1 MRHTSHKRAVYLL
14 VVLYVTFLGACEP
27 NDQAGGPRADGAS
40 TSSANSF
47 GSGRTRAYTTS
58 ATVDSTENTQKTIEA
73 DLLLTGGTLVDG
85 TGKLPLRDSA
95 VAVKDGKILGV
106 VKAGALDISEVSRT
120 LDVSGKTILPGFI
133 NTHVHSRYVTLE
145 QTKAWTREGVT
156 TVRDLSGPL
165 DAMVGR
171 KRDSEAGDDPQLPR
185 LLVSGPMISVPG
197 GHPFPIY
204 GDDYPALAVRG
215 PNDARDQVN
224 RLLDAGVDHIK
235 IAVSGRVDTGWPEL
249 SDEEIRA
256 ITSTAHAR
264 GARVAAHIDTAAG
277 LRRAVE
283 NGVDD
288 AAHSPRDHIPEDLI
302 DEMVERDVALSPT
315 IDVYEN
321 LAEEG
326 GTIAEWNAETLPV
339 MQDNLRRFARAGG
352 TLALGDD
359 FGNPGVELGMP
370 MDEMQQWILAGLS
383 PMQVIVAATRDAAKV
398 SSLGSEIGTV
408 EKGKAA
414 DLLVVNGDPLSDLR
428 SLERVELVVHDGELA
443 FSR

>member
-1 MRHTSHKRAVYLL
+1 MSHRIARWLFL
-14 VVLYVTFLGACEP
+14 VLCMIALGACKSG
-27 NDQAGGPRADGAS
+27 DQPGGSGSTGAS
-40 TSSANSF
+40 TSGANLSSA
-47 GSGRTRAYTTS
+47 GRTGASTTATTPDS
-58 ATVDSTENTQKTIEA
+58 AETDQNTIQA
-73 DLLLTGGTLVDG
+73 DLVLTGGTLVDG
-85 TGKLPLRDSA
+85 TGKPALMDVA
-95 VAVKDGKILGV
+95 VAVENGKILAVG
-106 VKAGALDISEVSRT
+106 KEDGLNISEGSRT

-133 NTHVHSRYVTLE
+133 NTHVHSRYVTLQ
-145 QTKAWTREGVT
+145 QTKSWTREGVT

-165 DAMVGR
+165 DALLER
-171 KRDSEAGDDPQLPR
+171 KRDSEASGDPRLPR
-185 LLVSGPMISVPG
+185 LLISGPMISVPG

-215 PNDARDQVN
+215 PEDARDQVN
-224 RLLDAGVDHIK
+224 RLLDAGVDHVK
-235 IAVSGRVDTGWPEL
+235 IAVSGRTDTGWPEL

-256 ITSTAHAR
+256 ITSAAHAR
-264 GARVAAHIDTAAG
+264 GVRVAVHVDAAAG

-288 AAHSPRDHIPEDLI
+288 AAHSSRDRIPDDLI
-302 DEMVERDVALSPT
+302 AEMVERDVALSPT

-326 GTIAEWNAETLPV
+326 GTIAEWNAKTLPV
-339 MQDNLRRFARAGG
+339 MQDNLRRFVEAGG

-370 MDEMQQWILAGLS
+370 MDEIQQWTAAGLS

-398 SSLGSEIGTV
+398 SGLGDEIGTV

-414 DLLVVNGDPLSDLR
+414 DLLVVDWDPLSNPR
-428 SLERVELVVHDGELA
+428 ALERVELVVHDGKVA